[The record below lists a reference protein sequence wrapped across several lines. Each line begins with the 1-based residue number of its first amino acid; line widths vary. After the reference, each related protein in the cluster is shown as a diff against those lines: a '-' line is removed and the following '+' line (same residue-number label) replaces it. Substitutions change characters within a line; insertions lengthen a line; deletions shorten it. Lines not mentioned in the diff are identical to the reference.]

1 MKKTQNR
8 RFKLGQGG
16 FNLLEILI
24 AMTIF
29 SIGIMAVA
37 SMQISSMMG
46 NTTAKD
52 VTEGATLATDQL
64 EKLMTLSYDS
74 VTTSGR
80 DDGIYRIDWTVTDDF
95 PVTNTKTV
103 NIQVAWTERGLAKAV
118 SLRHVLAKL
127 E

>member
-16 FNLLEILI
+16 FNLLEVLI
-24 AMTIF
+24 AITIF
-29 SIGIMAVA
+29 SIGILAVA

-46 NTTAKD
+46 NTSAKD

-64 EKLMTLSYDS
+64 EKLMALPYGS
-74 VTTSGR
+74 VSTGSRTV
-80 DDGIYRIDWTVTDDF
+80 DTYQINWTVTDNT

-103 NIQVAWTERGLAKAV
+103 NIQVTWTERGLSKVV

-127 E
+127 G

>member
-1 MKKTQNR
+1 MKKKQSR

-24 AMTIF
+24 AITIF
-29 SIGIMAVA
+29 SIGILAVA

-46 NTTAKD
+46 NTSAKD
-52 VTEGATLATDQL
+52 VTESATLAADQL
-64 EKLMTLSYDS
+64 EKLMTLPYAD
-74 VTTSGR
+74 VNTDGR
-80 DDGIYRIDWTVTDDF
+80 DEGIYRIDWTVTSDF

-103 NIQVAWTERGLAKAV
+103 NIQVTWTERGLAKAV